1 MYYSDEHY
9 GGSKA
14 AYDGELIDLED
25 AVARYQRDRELE
37 EKYVEAEQEVE
48 ELQLTWSDLKKK
60 LED

>member
-9 GGSKA
+9 SGSKA

>member
-37 EKYVEAEQEVE
+37 EKYVKAEQELE
-48 ELQLTWSDLKKK
+48 EEQLTWSEIEERL
-60 LED
+60 